1 MSKYR
6 TVPMFRQTVIST
18 YFEDAEIA
26 DRANLRNL
34 EISTC
39 RNLGT
44 LLS

>member
-6 TVPMFRQTVIST
+6 TVSIFRQTIIWA
-18 YFEDAEIA
+18 YFMVVEIE